1 MTRVIFA
8 FLILAAA
15 GAAFADTASADNAR
29 SSMTYYGTATM
40 DEDTIKIELR
50 STADGKP
57 AEGTQIYKRGDRG
70 FDNLLRHLGGMRPGE
85 TKEVR
90 PWKD

>member
-1 MTRVIFA
+1 MTRIILIFLA
-8 FLILAAA
+8 LAAA
-15 GAAFADTASADNAR
+15 DAAFADDAR
-29 SSMTYYGTATM
+29 SSMPYYGTATM

-57 AEGTQIYKRGDRG
+57 ASGTQIYKRGDRG

-85 TKEVR
+85 TKDVR

>member
-1 MTRVIFA
+1 
-8 FLILAAA
+8 
-15 GAAFADTASADNAR
+15 
-29 SSMTYYGTATM
+29 M

-57 AEGTQIYKRGDRG
+57 ASGTQIYKRGDRG

>member
-1 MTRVIFA
+1 MTRTILALVM
-8 FLILAAA
+8 LAAA
-15 GAAFADTASADNAR
+15 GAAFAAENAR
-29 SSMTYYGTATM
+29 SSMSYYGTATM

-57 AEGTQIYKRGDRG
+57 ADGTIVYKRGDRG
-70 FDNLLRHLGGMRPGE
+70 FDNLLRHLGGIRPGE

>member
-1 MTRVIFA
+1 MTRTIVA
-8 FLILAAA
+8 FLTLVAAS
-15 GAAFADTASADNAR
+15 AAFADNAR
-29 SSMTYYGTATM
+29 SSMSYYGIATM
-40 DEDTIKIELR
+40 DEDAIKIELR

-57 AEGTQIYKRGDRG
+57 ADGTLIYKRGDRG

>member
-1 MTRVIFA
+1 MTRITLVFLALA
-8 FLILAAA
+8 FA
-15 GAAFADTASADNAR
+15 GAAFADNAR
-29 SSMTYYGTATM
+29 SSMSYYGTATM

>member
-1 MTRVIFA
+1 
-8 FLILAAA
+8 
-15 GAAFADTASADNAR
+15 
-29 SSMTYYGTATM
+29 M

-57 AEGTQIYKRGDRG
+57 ADGILVYKRGDRG
-70 FDNLLRHLGGMRPGE
+70 FDNLLRHLGGIKPGE
-85 TKEVR
+85 SKAVR

>member
-1 MTRVIFA
+1 MTRTIVA
-8 FLILAAA
+8 FLTLAAA
-15 GAAFADTASADNAR
+15 GAAFADDAR
-29 SSMTYYGTATM
+29 SSMAYYGTATM

-57 AEGTQIYKRGDRG
+57 ADGTLIYKRGDRG
-70 FDNLLRHLGGMRPGE
+70 FDNLRRHLGGMRPGE
-85 TKEVR
+85 IKEVR